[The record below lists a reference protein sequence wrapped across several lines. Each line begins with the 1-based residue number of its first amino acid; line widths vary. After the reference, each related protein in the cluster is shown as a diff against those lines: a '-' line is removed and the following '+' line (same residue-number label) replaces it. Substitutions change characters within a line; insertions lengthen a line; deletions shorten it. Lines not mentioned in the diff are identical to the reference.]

1 MKTRL
6 LSIGLVIS
14 LNALAQED
22 YVLIGNQ
29 HYKNEQYEQAEI
41 NFRKAL
47 EVDPQNSTA
56 QYNLANALYKQGK
69 YEEAARIN
77 GSLAK
82 ATQNKELK
90 ASAYYN
96 QGVANSKNNKLEAS
110 IESYKNALKLNPS
123 DQQARENLQKA
134 LLQQKKQKQQQ
145 DKQKQQSSNMSQ
157 KQADQ
162 KLRQLQQRERALQQ
176 KMNQKNSGGG
186 QQQDW

>member
-1 MKTRL
+1 MKTTL
-6 LSIGLVIS
+6 LIISMTLSIG
-14 LNALAQED
+14 AMAQED
-22 YVLIGNQ
+22 YLLNGNRQ
-29 HYKNEQYEQAEI
+29 YRNEQYDQAEI
-41 NFRKAL
+41 SFRKAL
-47 EVDPQNSTA
+47 EADPQNTTA

-69 YEEAARIN
+69 YDEAARIN
-77 GSLAK
+77 GALAK
-82 ATQNKELK
+82 ATQDKKLK

-110 IESYKNALKLNPS
+110 IESYKNALKLDPS

-134 LLQQKKQKQQQ
+134 LLQQKKQQQQQ